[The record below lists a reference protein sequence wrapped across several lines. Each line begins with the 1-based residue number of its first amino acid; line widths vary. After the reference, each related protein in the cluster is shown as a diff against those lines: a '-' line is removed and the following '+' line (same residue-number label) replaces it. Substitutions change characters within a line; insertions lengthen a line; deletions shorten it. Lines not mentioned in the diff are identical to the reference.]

1 MEAIRK
7 PGKPK
12 KSASKSTILGWF
24 QGTKKTAKG
33 RGKSKKALS
42 RAVPILQLPPELILL
57 VLELLDVTDQ
67 LAFNRTN
74 KWFYSV
80 INTEIYAR
88 NVRFGGSTCMFWG
101 AEHGRLGT
109 LKHALAAG
117 GNLDASGPL
126 ARKAKGSAASDTETE
141 DSDNDNTD
149 GDDTN
154 DDDADVVPATR
165 TLDSKLQPYAT
176 PLHLAAKNG
185 HRDVVIWLLDNGVDI
200 NAPSFRVCSCHAMK
214 FDRNPL
220 RRAADWPR
228 WRPLH
233 TAMCHNERLV
243 AELLIHRGAS
253 LSLDATPEHNHM
265 ALHTAA
271 ANGLVPVIKLL
282 ALNDPDLDANQRD
295 RWDNT
300 ALHYVAELFSARGSA
315 DIRDTIAKLLALGAE
330 LEAHNERGHTPLLNA
345 CFRGNFAVAHRLASI
360 GANPDPHRYIRK
372 FRDIRPLYFCTLPRA
387 DFFNLDD
394 APVKHDEFEGNR
406 VSLIRALVEGG
417 ARVDA
422 RFDKRGHREA
432 TALMLACELAEPR
445 AVAMLVRCGASVNAQ
460 DRSGRTPLYYA
471 CSVRVDHRGEVA
483 EIAVLLIR
491 HGARMDL
498 EEEPMSSPLDWAVMQ
513 LRWTEDRILQ
523 EMLKEANENSVTRP
537 KLKAALKKCA
547 SSGNYKALKLLLT
560 FADEHFDV
568 TDRDVK
574 FYLDLIIEQSDPW
587 NQVETLETTL
597 NFGRA
602 VYSNEMLLLK
612 TIMQKNKALSIAV
625 LNRFV
630 SVSEPTFLGGQT
642 YLHLA
647 CQWGEVEVVKQL
659 LERGA
664 DVDVFD
670 DELRTP
676 LSIAVTE
683 DHPNVA
689 ACLMNEVADPYLVP
703 SDDVLQKIYE
713 DDPGEWRYM
722 KKRFLT
728 AFDLAVR
735 ESRISIIKEILM
747 RYNLPPIPPRQ
758 WKGSYLYRACQN
770 PNLTPLKLILER
782 LEDSEAAEM
791 CSMSILKDVW
801 SEKIRMDVAVSAL
814 QAAKLLTD
822 VAVVRHSPQFWELVQ
837 EIAMW
842 EGADLHKLTIWDM
855 IMKEMRLK
863 ITSCHEKVE
872 GDLADAEFPK
882 GTGKK
887 PMVSIT
893 PDMTD
898 EELLECGIPIPKD

>member
-1 MEAIRK
+1 MEASK
-7 PGKPK
+7 KAGKIK
-12 KSASKSTILGWF
+12 KSAPKTILGWL
-24 QGTKKTAKG
+24 QGSKKVAKG
-33 RGKSKKALS
+33 KGKSKKALLPT
-42 RAVPILQLPPELILL
+42 VPILQLPPELVLL
-57 VLELLDVTDQ
+57 VLELLDIPDQ
-67 LAFNRTN
+67 LAFNRTS

-80 INTEIYAR
+80 INAEIYAK
-88 NVRFGGSTCMFWG
+88 NVRFGGATCIFWG
-101 AEHGRLGT
+101 AENGRLGT

-117 GNLDASGPL
+117 ADLDASGPL
-126 ARKAKGSAASDTETE
+126 TRAKGSSSSDTETE
-141 DSDNDNTD
+141 DSDNDNID

-165 TLDSKLQPYAT
+165 TPDSKHQPYAT

-185 HRDVVIWLLDNGVDI
+185 HRDVVVWLLDNGVDI

-220 RRAADWPR
+220 RRGAEWPR

-233 TAMCHNERLV
+233 TAMCHGERLV
-243 AELLIHRGAS
+243 AELLIYRGAS
-253 LSLDATPEHNHM
+253 LNLDATPEHNHT

-282 ALNDPDLDANQRD
+282 ALDDTDLDVNQRD

-300 ALHYVAELFSARGSA
+300 ALHYVAELFSARDSA
-315 DIRDTIAKLLALGAE
+315 DIRDTITKLLALGAD

-360 GANPDPHRYIRK
+360 GANPDPHRYIHK

-387 DFFNLDD
+387 DFFDLDD

-406 VSLIRALVEGG
+406 ISLIKALVDGG

-422 RFDKRGHREA
+422 RFDKRGHRDV

-445 AVAMLVRCGASVNAQ
+445 AVEMLIDRGASVNAQ

-483 EIAVLLIR
+483 EIAAKLLR
-491 HGARMDL
+491 QGARMDL

-523 EMLKEANENSVTRP
+523 EMLKVAKKKNVTEP

-547 SSGNYKALKLLLT
+547 SSGNYKALKLLLEFT
-560 FADEHFDV
+560 DDLYSV
-568 TDRDVK
+568 TDRDIK
-574 FYLDLIIEQSDPW
+574 SYLDLIIEQSDPW

-612 TIMQKNKALSIAV
+612 TMLQKNKALSIAV

-676 LSIAVTE
+676 LSIAVIE
-683 DHPNVA
+683 DHPTVA

-703 SDDVLQKIYE
+703 SDDVLQEIYDE
-713 DDPGEWRYM
+713 DPGEWRFVL
-722 KKRFLT
+722 KKFLT
-728 AFDLAVR
+728 AFDLAIR
-735 ESRISIIKEILM
+735 ESRIAILKEILM
-747 RYNLPPIPPRQ
+747 RYNLPPIQPFN
-758 WKGSYLYRACQN
+758 WKSSYLYRACQN

-782 LEDSEAAEM
+782 LDDSEAAEM

-822 VAVVRHSPQFWELVQ
+822 AAVVRHSPQFWELLQ

-842 EGADLHKLTIWDM
+842 EGAELHKLKIWDM
-855 IMKEMRLK
+855 IMKEIRLK
-863 ITSCHEKVE
+863 ITPCHDKME
-872 GDLADAEFPK
+872 GDLTNTILPRAMRR
-882 GTGKK
+882 K
-887 PMVSIT
+887 PMLSIT

-898 EELLECGIPIPKD
+898 EELLECGIPIPED

>member
-1 MEAIRK
+1 MEAPRK

-12 KSASKSTILGWF
+12 KSTSKTIIGWF
-24 QGTKKTAKG
+24 QSSKKVPKG
-33 RGKSKKALS
+33 RGKLKKALS
-42 RAVPILQLPPELILL
+42 PTVPILQLPPELILL
-57 VLELLDVTDQ
+57 VLELLDIPDQ

-80 INTEIYAR
+80 INTEIYAK
-88 NVRFGGSTCMFWG
+88 NVRFGGATCIFWG
-101 AEHGRLGT
+101 AENGRLGT

-117 GNLDASGPL
+117 ANLDASGPL
-126 ARKAKGSAASDTETE
+126 TRKAKGSAASDTETE

-154 DDDADVVPATR
+154 DDDADVVPARR
-165 TLDSKLQPYAT
+165 TPNSKLQPYAT

-185 HRDVVIWLLDNGVDI
+185 HRDVVVWLLDNGVDI

-220 RRAADWPR
+220 RRGADWPR

-243 AELLIHRGAS
+243 AELLIYRGAS
-253 LSLDATPEHNHM
+253 LSLDATPEHNHT

-282 ALNDPDLDANQRD
+282 ALNDTDLDANQRD

-315 DIRDTIAKLLALGAE
+315 DIRDTITKLLALGGD

-406 VSLIRALVEGG
+406 VSLIKALVEGG

-445 AVAMLVRCGASVNAQ
+445 AVEILVECGAAVNAQ

-483 EIAVLLIR
+483 EIAVLLIN
-491 HGARMDL
+491 HGARVDL

-523 EMLKEANENSVTRP
+523 QMLNAARKHSVTKP

-547 SSGNYKALKLLLT
+547 SSGNYKALKLLLK
-560 FADEHFDV
+560 FADDYFDV

-574 FYLDLIIEQSDPW
+574 SYLDLIIEQSDPW

-630 SVSEPTFLGGQT
+630 SVSGPTFLGGQT

-647 CQWGEVEVVKQL
+647 CQWGEVEVVRQL
-659 LERGA
+659 LDRGA

-676 LSIAVTE
+676 LSIAVIE

-703 SDDVLQKIYE
+703 SDAVLQRIYE

-728 AFDLAVR
+728 AFDIAIR
-735 ESRISIIKEILM
+735 ESRVSIIKEILM
-747 RYNLPPIPPRQ
+747 RYNLPPIPRSN

-822 VAVVRHSPQFWELVQ
+822 VAVVRHSPAFWELVQ
-837 EIAMW
+837 DVAMW
-842 EGADLHKLTIWDM
+842 EGTDLHKLTIWDM

-863 ITSCHEKVE
+863 ITACHGEVE
-872 GDLADAEFPK
+872 GDLADAALPK
-882 GTGKK
+882 AMGKK

-898 EELLECGIPIPKD
+898 EELLECGIPIPED